1 MVTALRRGFSFTSA
15 FGGVGVKYAHMGK
28 SISHL
33 FGSEAKVKIM
43 RLFVFNK
50 GAIFTAKTISERV
63 QASAKV
69 VRRELVSLIKAGL
82 IYKRARG
89 YLLNAEYDY
98 LKAVERFL
106 IEATPISEKEIIRK
120 LSKAGSMRLILT
132 SGVFKQDSEARVD
145 LLVVGDK
152 IKEGRLLKAISSL
165 EADLGKELRFA
176 AFETPDFKYR
186 LGIYDK
192 LVRDILDYPH
202 RKLVDKVGLQPRV

>member
-1 MVTALRRGFSFTSA
+1 
-15 FGGVGVKYAHMGK
+15 MGR

-50 GAIFTAKTISERV
+50 GAIFTAKTITDRV
-63 QASAKV
+63 QVSPKV
-69 VRRELVSLIKAGL
+69 VRKELSSLIKAGL
-82 IYKRARG
+82 IQKRARG
-89 YLLNAEYDY
+89 YILNSEYDY
-98 LKAVERFL
+98 LRAVERFL
-106 IEATPISEKEIIRK
+106 VEASPISEKEIVRR
-120 LSKAGSMRLILT
+120 LSKAGTMRLILT

-152 IKEGRLLKAISSL
+152 IKGGVLVRAISAL
-165 EADLGKELRFA
+165 EAELGKELRYA

-202 RKLVDKVGLQPRV
+202 KKLVDKVGLQSEV

>member
-1 MVTALRRGFSFTSA
+1 
-15 FGGVGVKYAHMGK
+15 MGK

-50 GAIFTAKTISERV
+50 TAIFTAKTVSDRV
-63 QASAKV
+63 QTGPRV
-69 VRRELVSLIKAGL
+69 VRKELSSLIKAGL
-82 IYKRARG
+82 IHKRARG
-89 YLLNAEYDY
+89 YVLNNEYDY

-106 IEATPISEKEIIRK
+106 LEASPITEKEIIRK
-120 LSKAGSMRLILT
+120 LSKTGAIRLILT

-152 IKEGRLLKAISSL
+152 LKEGKLLKAISSL
-165 EADLGKELRFA
+165 EAELGRELRYA

-186 LGIYDK
+186 VGIYDK

-202 RKLVDKVGLQPRV
+202 RKLVDKVGL

>member
-1 MVTALRRGFSFTSA
+1 
-15 FGGVGVKYAHMGK
+15 VGVKYAHMGK

-50 GAIFTAKTISERV
+50 GAIFTMKTIGDRV
-63 QASAKV
+63 QVGPKV
-69 VRRELVSLIKAGL
+69 VRKELSSLMKAGL
-82 IYKRARG
+82 IHKRARG
-89 YLLNAEYDY
+89 YILNNEYDY

-106 IEATPISEKEIIRK
+106 VEASPVTEKEIIRR
-120 LSKAGSMRLILT
+120 LSKAGTMRLILT

-152 IKEGRLLKAISSL
+152 IKEGVLLRAIGTL
-165 EADLGKELRFA
+165 EAELGKELRYA

-202 RKLVDKVGLQPRV
+202 RKLVDKVGIQSGV